1 MKKYAYSL
9 FIFAFFL
16 ACKTTQLPQSHT
28 KSEVSNRV
36 LADSVLAYAL
46 DHEALYT
53 LMDTL
58 KPMSSVKFLRFAV
71 AKDSTQKDGDYQ
83 ITTKDSLL
91 NKIEEYQ
98 KVCQDLSRGD
108 WEFIM
113 MPFARTDKGMR
124 NIEIYVIRKSIF
136 AKKIQQYQSF
146 FGQWG
151 FTPSTNPAVVLSVI
165 EYETKWDRNR
175 AYGYLFGYPDH
186 AVDFFVE
193 AQKIQ
198 DSSPDKKFVTRDF
211 FAIPVFVKEKGY
223 FTYATPKGYKP
234 AEVDNN
240 IFRAATQTLEK
251 YKAVRSKYVVGKGLQ
266 GLSLWEELRK

>member
-1 MKKYAYSL
+1 MKKHAYL
-9 FIFAFFL
+9 IFIFAFL
-16 ACKTTQLPQSHT
+16 VACKTTQLPQNQA
-28 KSEVSNRV
+28 KSEVSNRI

-53 LMDTL
+53 LIDTL

-91 NKIEEYQ
+91 NIIEKYQ
-98 KVCQDLSRGD
+98 KICQDLSKDD
-108 WEFIM
+108 WQFIM
-113 MPFARTDKGMR
+113 IPFARTEKSTR
-124 NIEIYVIRKSIF
+124 NIEIYVVRKSVF
-136 AKKIQQYQSF
+136 AKKIRQYQAF

-151 FTPSTNPAVVLSVI
+151 FTPSTNPAVVLAVV
-165 EYETKWDRNR
+165 EYESKWDRNR
-175 AYGYLFGYPDH
+175 AYGYLFGYPAH

-198 DSSPDKKFVTRDF
+198 NASPDKKFVPRDF
-211 FAIPVFVKEKGY
+211 FPIPVFVQEKGY

-234 AEVDNN
+234 VEVDNN
-240 IFRAATQTLEK
+240 LFKAATQTLEK
-251 YKAVRSKYVVGKGLQ
+251 YKAVRNKFVVGKGLQ
-266 GLSLWEELRK
+266 GLGLWEELKK

>member
-1 MKKYAYSL
+1 MKKYAYFL
-9 FIFAFFL
+9 FIFAFFI
-16 ACKTTQLPQSHT
+16 ACKTNQLPQNHT
-28 KSEVSNRV
+28 KSDLSNRI

-53 LMDTL
+53 LTDTL

-71 AKDSTQKDGDYQ
+71 AKDSTQKDGDYK
-83 ITTKDSLL
+83 IVTKDSLL
-91 NKIEEYQ
+91 KKMEEYQ
-98 KVCQDLSRGD
+98 KVCKDLSQGD
-108 WEFIM
+108 WQFIM
-113 MPFARTDKGMR
+113 MPFERTDKNIR
-124 NIEIYVIRKSIF
+124 NIEIYVVRKSVF

-151 FTPSTNPAVVLSVI
+151 FTPSTDPAVVLAVV

-175 AYGYLFGYPDH
+175 AYGYLFGYPAH

-234 AEVDNN
+234 TEVDS
-240 IFRAATQTLEK
+240 ILFKAATQTLEK
-251 YKAVRSKYVVGKGLQ
+251 YKSFRGKYVVGKGLH
-266 GLSLWEELRK
+266 GLDLWEKLRN